1 MFRSYRGWPAA
12 AIAVV
17 AGCLS
22 ALAQSTPPQPIAP
35 PGKLVDAGGHRL
47 HINCTGQ
54 GSPTVVLEAGARDFS
69 LVWALVQPHA
79 AQSTRTCSYD
89 RAGYAW
95 SEAGPEPRTIA
106 QIVLELH
113 TLLEN
118 AGEKGPYVLVGAS
131 LGGPIVRVFANT
143 YPKDVSG
150 MVLVDSMHEDGMLFI
165 NNKMTRIRETSQ
177 KRDVPAPQATMKTGA
192 ESAEPLVMRSL
203 RITTLGAGNAR
214 GKLPPDLQ
222 RVWTIARKQ
231 DKYKHATDSEFLF
244 LPEELDRLHTET
256 AAKPQPL
263 GSKPLIVLTRE
274 AAFNRATDGVSAAE
288 LDGDRKSLQEKL
300 AGLSLNSRFFVVKNS
315 GHEIHLYQPDVVS
328 DAIREVV
335 QAAKTG
341 ARLKD
346 AQEH

>member
-1 MFRSYRGWPAA
+1 
-12 AIAVV
+12 
-17 AGCLS
+17 
-22 ALAQSTPPQPIAP
+22 
-35 PGKLVDAGGHRL
+35 
-47 HINCTGQ
+47 
-54 GSPTVVLEAGARDFS
+54 
-69 LVWALVQPHA
+69 
-79 AQSTRTCSYD
+79 
-89 RAGYAW
+89 
-95 SEAGPEPRTIA
+95 
-106 QIVLELH
+106 
-113 TLLEN
+113 
-118 AGEKGPYVLVGAS
+118 
-131 LGGPIVRVFANT
+131 
-143 YPKDVSG
+143 
-150 MVLVDSMHEDGMLFI
+150 
-165 NNKMTRIRETSQ
+165 
-177 KRDVPAPQATMKTGA
+177 MKTGA

-203 RITTLGAGNAR
+203 RITTLGPDNAR

-231 DKYKHATDSEFLF
+231 DKYKRATDSEFLF
-244 LPEELDRLHTET
+244 LPEELDRLHAET